1 VRIYDVTVPISEM
14 LPVWP
19 GDPRVQIEPLTR
31 IAKGDSA
38 NVSVLRMGTHT
49 GTHVDAP
56 YHYIQQGLTV
66 DKLPLDVLMGP
77 AFIAEIDAP
86 QGSKIGVWELAR
98 LHFPRD
104 ITRLLIK
111 TKNSYLWEDRVTE
124 FERVYCHLAPHT
136 AEWLV
141 KGGIRL
147 VGVDYLSV
155 EGYGSGDHR
164 VHQTLLE
171 AGVIIIEGLDLSRV
185 PEGPCQLVCLPL
197 RIQGGDGAPARV
209 LVIRD

>member
-1 VRIYDVTVPISEM
+1 VRIYDVTVSISET

-19 GDPRVQIEPLTR
+19 GDPRVQIEPLSR
-31 IAKGDSA
+31 IVKGDPA
-38 NVSVLRMGTHT
+38 NVSHLHMTTHT

-56 YHYIQQGLTV
+56 YHFVQQGLTV
-66 DKLPLDVLMGP
+66 DKLPLDVLIGP
-77 AFIAEIDAP
+77 AFVAEIDVP

-104 ITRLLIK
+104 VARLLIK
-111 TKNSYLWEDRVTE
+111 TKNSYLWEDKVIE
-124 FERVYCHLAPHT
+124 FERNFCHLAPHT

-141 KGGIRL
+141 KEGIRL

-155 EGYGSGDHR
+155 EGYGPADFR
-164 VHQTLLE
+164 VHHTLLE
-171 AGVIIIEGLDLSRV
+171 AGVVIVEGLDLSRV

-197 RIQGGDGAPARV
+197 KIRGADGAPARV

>member
-1 VRIYDVTVPISEM
+1 MRIYDVTVPISEI

-19 GDPRVQIEPLTR
+19 GEPRVQIEPLSR
-31 IAKGDSA
+31 IANGDPA
-38 NVSVLRMGTHT
+38 NVSCLHMSTHT

-56 YHYIQQGLTV
+56 HHFLQQGLTV
-66 DKLPLDVLMGP
+66 DKLPLDILMGQAFVAELDIP
-77 AFIAEIDAP
+77 A
-86 QGSKIGVWELAR
+86 GSEIGVWELAR

-111 TKNSYLWEDRVTE
+111 TKNSYLWEDKVTE
-124 FERVYCHLAPHT
+124 FERTFCHLAPRT

-141 KGGIRL
+141 KKGIQL

-155 EGYGSGDHR
+155 EGYGSADFR
-164 VHQTLLE
+164 VHHTLLE

-185 PEGPCQLVCLPL
+185 PEGPCQVVCLPL
-197 RIQGGDGAPARV
+197 RIQGCDGAPARV